1 MNFKRFFTSPFD
13 NRDFITKSK
22 ANVFFF
28 YSIFMFFL
36 LVLLIG
42 LYSVMP
48 ISRELQIKGYVGA
61 ASIMVLVVVSLLFLR
76 TGKLS
81 LAVWS
86 YALPTIIVVILLR
99 YTNARPAPETA
110 FTTYI
115 FYMPYMIVYVAVF
128 ASRWHV
134 AVVTLLFASTNWGVW
149 AMVRNAGAHLDA
161 TSTTGVINSTMGLL
175 TTGILAYALISIIE
189 QYTATLEKDAEA
201 AAGKVERI
209 RNAMETARSGL
220 QTGEKLMTEADSM
233 TGAAESIGTA
243 INEIRSDVLT
253 LRNNAA
259 STADSNQEIAQSAI
273 VLTQSTDRYQSMTIQ
288 ASSAIEEMTASIE
301 NITAVTTRNRDSVES
316 LARSISGGITSAEES
331 AQTIASLIASSSDIQ
346 DVVSVISEISSQT
359 NLLAMNAAIEAAHA
373 GDSGKGFA
381 VVAEEIRRLAEQ
393 TAENTKTIATGL
405 SRLFTKIDETAESN
419 QGMNTAFKSIS
430 TEIGHT
436 QSAFEEILTGMSDL
450 SAGTR
455 DINSAVSDVVAAS
468 SEVTDSIRKINEM
481 IAANTG
487 SIDGIS
493 EKSGHALTNLEGIT
507 ENFKEILSRA
517 STVQDLGRESD
528 SVFKD
533 LDSSIRAI

>member
-1 MNFKRFFTSPFD
+1 
-13 NRDFITKSK
+13 
-22 ANVFFF
+22 
-28 YSIFMFFL
+28 
-36 LVLLIG
+36 
-42 LYSVMP
+42 
-48 ISRELQIKGYVGA
+48 
-61 ASIMVLVVVSLLFLR
+61 
-76 TGKLS
+76 
-81 LAVWS
+81 
-86 YALPTIIVVILLR
+86 
-99 YTNARPAPETA
+99 
-110 FTTYI
+110 
-115 FYMPYMIVYVAVF
+115 
-128 ASRWHV
+128 
-134 AVVTLLFASTNWGVW
+134 
-149 AMVRNAGAHLDA
+149 
-161 TSTTGVINSTMGLL
+161 
-175 TTGILAYALISIIE
+175 
-189 QYTATLEKDAEA
+189 
-201 AAGKVERI
+201 
-209 RNAMETARSGL
+209 
-220 QTGEKLMTEADSM
+220 M
-233 TGAAESIGTA
+233 TGAAEAIGTA

-301 NITAVTTRNRDSVES
+301 NITAVTTRNRDSVDS

-405 SRLFTKIDETAESN
+405 SRLFTKIDETAENN

-468 SEVTDSIRKINEM
+468 REVTDSIRKINEM

>member
-1 MNFKRFFTSPFD
+1 MDIRNQFIGPYE

-22 ANVFFF
+22 ATVFFY
-28 YSIFMFFL
+28 YSIFMFIL
-36 LVLLIG
+36 LIMLIG
-42 LYSVMP
+42 LYTIMP
-48 ISRELQIKGYVGA
+48 ISRELQIKGYLGA
-61 ASIMVLVVVSLLFLR
+61 ASIMVLVVVSMLFLR

-99 YTNARPAPETA
+99 FTNARPAPETA

-134 AVVTLLFASTNWGVW
+134 AVVTLLFTSTNWGVW

-175 TTGILAYALISIIE
+175 TTGILAYALINIVE
-189 QYTATLEKDAEA
+189 KYTATLRKDAEL

-209 RNAMETARSGL
+209 RNAMETASSGL
-220 QTGEKLMTEADSM
+220 QTGQKLMAEADSM
-233 TGAAESIGTA
+233 TTAADSIGTA
-243 INEIRSDVLT
+243 INEIRADVHT

-259 STADSNQEIAQSAI
+259 STAESNQEIAGSAVI
-273 VLTQSTDRYQSMTIQ
+273 LTRSTDQYQSMTMQ

-301 NITAVTTRNRDSVES
+301 NITSITTRNRDSVES
-316 LARSISGGITSAEES
+316 LAQSISGGIRSAEES
-331 AQTIASLIASSSDIQ
+331 AHTISSLIASSSALQ

-373 GDSGKGFA
+373 GDSGRGFA

-393 TAENTKTIATGL
+393 TAENTKTIADGL
-405 SRLFTKIDETAESN
+405 ANLFTRIDETEKSN
-419 QGMNTAFKSIS
+419 QGMNKAFKSIS
-430 TEIGHT
+430 AEIRQT
-436 QSAFEEILTGMSDL
+436 QSAFEEILTGMNDL

-455 DINSAVSDVVAAS
+455 DINTAVSDVVTAS
-468 SEVTDSIRKINEM
+468 REVTDSIRKINEM
-481 IAANTG
+481 IAANTM
-487 SIDGIS
+487 SIEGIS
-493 EKSGHALTNLEGIT
+493 EKSEHALTNLEGIT
-507 ENFKEILSRA
+507 ENFNDILARSA
-517 STVQDLGRESD
+517 TVQNLGRESD

-533 LDSSIRAI
+533 LDNSIRAI

>member
-1 MNFKRFFTSPFD
+1 
-13 NRDFITKSK
+13 
-22 ANVFFF
+22 
-28 YSIFMFFL
+28 MFFL

-149 AMVRNAGAHLDA
+149 AMVRNTGEHLDA

-175 TTGILAYALISIIE
+175 TTGILAYALISIME
-189 QYTATLEKDAEA
+189 QYTATLEKDAET

-220 QTGEKLMTEADSM
+220 QTGEKLMIEADSM
-233 TGAAESIGTA
+233 TGAAEAIGTA

-301 NITAVTTRNRDSVES
+301 NITAVTTRNRDSVDS

-468 SEVTDSIRKINEM
+468 REVTDSIRKINEM